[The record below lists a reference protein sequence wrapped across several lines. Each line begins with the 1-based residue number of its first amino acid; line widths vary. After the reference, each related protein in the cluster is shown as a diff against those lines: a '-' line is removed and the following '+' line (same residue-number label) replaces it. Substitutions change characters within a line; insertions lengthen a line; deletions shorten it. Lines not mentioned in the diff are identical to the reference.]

1 MATFYTRSP
10 ITFGE
15 DDLVTTVY
23 TVQKFPLGLYREEDG
38 KGYRFVS
45 YDNGTGN
52 LAAVAGNLAYTM
64 NDVVTVA
71 SATAGYWEV
80 TMDVSD
86 TDRNKVR
93 GVFAAVIADGGFG
106 WIQTKGP
113 CTVNTNGDDDIAEG
127 DAVIASAAGDGTA
140 DSTAQDTA
148 PTNRVV
154 GWALADDVNG
164 SNTVIVDLDL
174 D

>member
-1 MATFYTRSP
+1 MPNVNTNVPAQWH
-10 ITFGE
+10 
-15 DDLVTTVY
+15 DLVTAVRTSTEGALY
-23 TVQKFPLGLYREEDG
+23 ELGQYREENG
-38 KGYRFVS
+38 LGYRYVK

-52 LAAVAGNLAYTM
+52 LASVAGKLAYSV
-64 NDVVTVA
+64 D
-71 SATAGYWEV
+71 SDDEWEI

-86 TDRNKVR
+86 SDRNLVK
-93 GVFAAVIADGGFG
+93 GVFAAVIADAGFG
-106 WIQTKGP
+106 WIQTKGK
-113 CTVNTNGDDDIAEG
+113 CTVTTNGDDDIAKG

-154 GWALADDVNG
+154 GWALAADVDG
-164 SNTVIVDLDL
+164 SDTVVVDLVL

>member
-1 MATFYTRSP
+1 MATFYTNTP
-10 ITFGE
+10 MAFG
-15 DDLVTTVY
+15 DDDAVTDVY
-23 TVQKFPLGLYREEDG
+23 TYQAFPLGMYREEDG
-38 KGYRFVS
+38 KGYRFVQ

-52 LAAVAGNLAYTM
+52 LACVAGKLAYFFADTGTF
-64 NDVVTVA
+64 V
-71 SATAGYWEV
+71 V

-86 TDRNKVR
+86 SDRNKVR
-93 GVFAAVIADGGFG
+93 GVFAAVIADQGYG
-106 WIQTKGP
+106 WIQTKGV
-113 CTVNTNGDDDIAEG
+113 CTVATNGDDDIAEG

-154 GWALADDVNG
+154 GWALAADSDG
-164 SNTVIVDLDL
+164 GDTVVTDLCL